1 MTIWLKE
8 NIKFY
13 WLVMAMIIISVG
25 LVWFSF
31 SLVKKAQSELDDQNS
46 KLVSLLVKSTNP
58 IQVKTDRAQVTANEN
73 MVASSFVKKDKLV
86 EVIVFLE
93 NLARDTGNSASVRS
107 VDEATDSDHVVFKV
121 EMSGPYAGLINFLA
135 GLEKSGFLAYP
146 DQINVSKFVE
156 AESKRTLVKTDLT
169 IKFLSF

>member
-1 MTIWLKE
+1 MTVWFKE
-8 NIKFY
+8 NIKSY
-13 WLVMAMIIISVG
+13 WLVLAMMVISAG
-25 LVWFSF
+25 LVFFSF
-31 SLVKKAQSELDDQNS
+31 SLVKKAQSELDNQNS
-46 KLVSLLVKSTNP
+46 KLASLLAKSTNP
-58 IQVKTDRAQVTANEN
+58 AQAKTDRAQVTGNEN

-107 VDEATDSDHVVFKV
+107 VDEVADSDHVVFKV
-121 EMSGPYAGLINFLA
+121 EMSGPYTGLISFLA

-146 DQINVSKFVE
+146 DRINVSKFTG

-169 IKFLSF
+169 VKFLSF